1 MQEITRGASRG
12 VVCDAFDANEQ
23 EILQAQQEPQLN
35 EVVLLAQ
42 DVLELARSII
52 VANNQFLAA
61 PIGQLELKPMA
72 LSSSLAFATDAT
84 TCYFDPDLVLAQF
97 AHTGQAP
104 MHDVIHVLVH
114 YVLLHPYVGSD
125 IEPRNW
131 NLAVDVAAE
140 MLVLEIAGRR
150 DGRRGDSIEH
160 ILAQLSKDFAG
171 KLTAERLYRSL
182 KRGDYADIKDEW
194 EPIFRVDDHNAWYPR
209 VSDDLNA
216 QQGAN
221 QSSDSLNAASSSQSH
236 MQSQSAP
243 QGGSSSSAQP
253 SEEDIKQQVQDK
265 QTDEAARAGGSKE
278 ADLQKQDLAT
288 HPQLPAKNLDQV
300 REKWKRAAKSM
311 KVDLETLSRK
321 RGENMGGFMR
331 ELEVTQHEQI
341 DYRDF
346 LRQFAIRNEDMRLSD
361 DEFDYVF
368 YTYGLDL
375 YGDMPLIE
383 PLEYKSLK
391 RVRDFV
397 VVIDTSSSVTGK
409 VVQQFIDATFDVL
422 MSSESFFEKVNIHI
436 IQCDTQV
443 RSDTKITSINELDRW
458 RKNIKLYGFGGTD
471 FRPAFTYINKLYH
484 SGEFDDLGGVIYF
497 TDGWGVYPEQMPPYK
512 TAFCF
517 YDEDHRPELVP
528 AWAIQ
533 LTLHPGEFESMS
545 VY

>member
-1 MQEITRGASRG
+1 MQEITRGAPLD
-12 VVCDAFDANEQ
+12 VVHDAPDMSEQ
-23 EILQAQQEPQLN
+23 EVLEAQQEPQLN
-35 EVVLLAQ
+35 EVVALAR
-42 DVLELARSII
+42 DVLELARSMI
-52 VANNQFLAA
+52 VADNQFLAA
-61 PIGQLELKPMA
+61 PMGQLELKSGA
-72 LSSSLAFATDAT
+72 LSSLAFATDAT
-84 TCYFDPDLVLAQF
+84 TCYFDPELVLAQF
-97 AHTGQAP
+97 AQAGQAP
-104 MHDVIHVLVH
+104 VHDLIHVLVH
-114 YVLLHPYVGSD
+114 YILLHPYVGAD
-125 IEPRNW
+125 IESRNW

-140 MLVLEIAGRR
+140 MLVSEIAGRR
-150 DGRRGDSIEH
+150 DGWRGDSIEH
-160 ILAQLSKDFAG
+160 TLTKLSEDFAG
-171 KLTAERLYRSL
+171 KLTAERLYRAL
-182 KRGDYADIKDEW
+182 KRGDYADKKDEW
-194 EPIFRVDDHNAWYPR
+194 EPLFRVDDHSAWYPQA
-209 VSDDLNA
+209 SDELNT

-221 QSSDSLNAASSSQSH
+221 QSQGSDDATSGSQSH
-236 MQSQSAP
+236 MQSQSVP
-243 QGGSSSSAQP
+243 QGERAASSQP
-253 SEEDIKQQVQDK
+253 SEEDIKQQAQDR
-265 QTDEAARAGGSKE
+265 QSDEAGGAAGSE
-278 ADLQKQDLAT
+278 AGDTQKQEPKARPHFSAEDFEQAR
-288 HPQLPAKNLDQV
+288 D
-300 REKWKRAAKSM
+300 KWKRAAKSM

-368 YTYGLDL
+368 YTYGLEL

-383 PLEYKSLK
+383 PLEYKSIK

-409 VVQQFIDATFDVL
+409 IVQQFIDATFDVL